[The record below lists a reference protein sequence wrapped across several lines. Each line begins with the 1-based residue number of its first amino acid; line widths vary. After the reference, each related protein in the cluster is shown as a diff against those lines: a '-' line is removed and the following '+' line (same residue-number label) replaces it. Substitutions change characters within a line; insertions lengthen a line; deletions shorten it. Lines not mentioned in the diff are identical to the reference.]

1 MPAAR
6 GSIAP
11 VGNAGFWRRKAD
23 IGHESH
29 CCELTAAFGRS
40 GRYLLQSLRPFV
52 YSRSQLVLFL
62 QSVSFCQHLQGIAKR
77 NKDGTA
83 ASAKAV
89 EAARGAGPL
98 AWAAWS
104 YAHKAGAS
112 YAEASAKGRA
122 PAKVCS
128 GEQAGDRG

>member
-1 MPAAR
+1 LEEAEDVYCKASDR
-6 GSIAP
+6 SSIP
-11 VGNAGFWRRKAD
+11 DLNWYF
-23 IGHESH
+23 S
-29 CCELTAAFGRS
+29 FN
-40 GRYLLQSLRPFV
+40 
-52 YSRSQLVLFL
+52 LFRFA
-62 QSVSFCQHLQGIAKR
+62 SILQGIAKR

-104 YAHKAGAS
+104 CAHKTGAS